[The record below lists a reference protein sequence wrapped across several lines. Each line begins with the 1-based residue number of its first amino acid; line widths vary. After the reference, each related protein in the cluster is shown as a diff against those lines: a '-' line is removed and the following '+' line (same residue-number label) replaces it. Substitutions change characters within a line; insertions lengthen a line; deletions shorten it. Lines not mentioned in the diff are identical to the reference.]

1 MELTNAFCETLG
13 RPIIMD
19 NIEMLVVLHLFSL
32 SLSHSFF
39 PVFPLLSYTLD
50 GLDGRWAMPADRP
63 RQLDAN
69 THPKTWTKVLDI
81 VVRRGGSLIGRK
93 SILLSCRYFFL
104 FFLSF
109 SMIIHPT
116 RKRLSK
122 TDNQRKEQQDVE
134 DDETRRP
141 LDVYTQITGS
151 ANNRRID
158 AGNEAQILRI
168 VGRSRFTAIQG

>member
-1 MELTNAFCETLG
+1 
-13 RPIIMD
+13 
-19 NIEMLVVLHLFSL
+19 
-32 SLSHSFF
+32 
-39 PVFPLLSYTLD
+39 
-50 GLDGRWAMPADRP
+50 
-63 RQLDAN
+63 
-69 THPKTWTKVLDI
+69 
-81 VVRRGGSLIGRK
+81 
-93 SILLSCRYFFL
+93 
-104 FFLSF
+104 
-109 SMIIHPT
+109 MIIHPT